1 MSTFFVIRHKT
12 DGTFWSPPG
21 VSTTPQLFATRGKAE
36 GRRKQLWHPDDRE
49 VVEATLTL
57 KENNHGNLSI

>member
-1 MSTFFVIRHKT
+1 MGTFFVIRHKV

-21 VSTTPQLFATRGKAE
+21 VSATPQLFATRGKAE
-36 GRRKQLWHPDDRE
+36 GRRKQLWRADQHE

-57 KENNHGNLSI
+57 KENNNGNFSS